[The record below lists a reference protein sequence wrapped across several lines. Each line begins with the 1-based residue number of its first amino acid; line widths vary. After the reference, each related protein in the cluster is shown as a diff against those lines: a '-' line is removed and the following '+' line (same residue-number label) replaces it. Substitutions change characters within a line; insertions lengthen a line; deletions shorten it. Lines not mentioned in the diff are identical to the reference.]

1 MKNLYFA
8 GQINGTTGY
17 EEAAAQGLLA
27 GINAASRVLGR
38 EEWKPRRNEAYI
50 GVMVDD
56 LTTRGVTEPYRMF
69 TSRAEYR
76 LSLREDNADVRL
88 AELAHRLGA
97 LPEEKWARFCNKKE
111 SVERELQRLKSTW
124 VNPSLLKTG
133 EADRVLGTSIEREYN
148 LSALLS
154 RPGVKYDDLM
164 TLAKTDDSLVS
175 PEHLSDLMQIE
186 QVEIALK
193 YQGYIER
200 QKEEVEKTRAHETMR
215 IPEDI
220 DYDKVVGLSFE
231 VRQKLKQIRPETLGQ
246 AGRISGVTPA
256 AISLLL
262 IHLKRLKWGKESS

>member
-1 MKNLYFA
+1 
-8 GQINGTTGY
+8 
-17 EEAAAQGLLA
+17 
-27 GINAASRVLGR
+27 
-38 EEWKPRRNEAYI
+38 
-50 GVMVDD
+50 
-56 LTTRGVTEPYRMF
+56 
-69 TSRAEYR
+69 
-76 LSLREDNADVRL
+76 
-88 AELAHRLGA
+88 
-97 LPEEKWARFCNKKE
+97 
-111 SVERELQRLKSTW
+111 
-124 VNPSLLKTG
+124 
-133 EADRVLGTSIEREYN
+133 
-148 LSALLS
+148 
-154 RPGVKYDDLM
+154 M

-175 PEHLSDLMQIE
+175 PEHLTDPMQIE